1 MNKTNKKDSPN
12 WILYA
17 LEVNIACKECD
28 IPLLAGAQVLKN
40 SNGDMV
46 CLNHAILNYKPSFGK
61 EAYSDAIEEETDHII
76 SKIIGKKHS
85 RFMEFVLLCSLF
97 GVMGMIIFL
106 SIDLPTSYTT
116 KNWDTA
122 WVGFDFGLLV
132 TLALTLWAIWKER
145 QIAIISSA
153 ICGSILIIDS
163 WFDVATSNGGRD
175 LYSALAT
182 AAFLQIPFALVLFRF
197 SRNVM
202 HRSLEDSYEKVGMI
216 APKISF
222 FKTPLKIPTKN

>member
-17 LEVNIACKECD
+17 LEANIACKECAL
-28 IPLLAGAQVLKN
+28 PLLAGAQVLKN
-40 SNGDMV
+40 FNGDMV